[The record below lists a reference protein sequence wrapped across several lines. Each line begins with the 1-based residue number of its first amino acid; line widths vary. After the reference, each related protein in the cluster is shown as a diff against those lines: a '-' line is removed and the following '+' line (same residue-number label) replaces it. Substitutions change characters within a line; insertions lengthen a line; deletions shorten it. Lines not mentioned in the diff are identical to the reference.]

1 MYIKVSPFELI
12 RSSRSP
18 FEKKTVLKDFDH
30 QNLLCCF
37 KKSFQ
42 ICLNFCRSCIWDLIV
57 AFVLS
62 QIDNSFYESCAHF
75 ASNAASSFNFC
86 LTFEICSILNYFKV
100 FRVLALLTCIY
111 SCFQ

>member
-1 MYIKVSPFELI
+1 MTIHPGIAIASVISMVTFEKRKFVSF
-12 RSSRSP
+12 R
-18 FEKKTVLKDFDH
+18 EKKTVLKDFDH

-62 QIDNSFYESCAHF
+62 QLDNSFYESCAHF
-75 ASNAASSFNFC
+75 SSNAASSLIF
-86 LTFEICSILNYFKV
+86 
-100 FRVLALLTCIY
+100 A
-111 SCFQ
+111 